1 MTLDAREQMI
11 EFHTSLSMILVFTV
25 KIFSVSCCKRR
36 RTQIMMTLVSMRET
50 PKLVPESTVNSR
62 LLHS

>member
-25 KIFSVSCCKRR
+25 KNFSVSCCKRR
-36 RTQIMMTLVSMRET
+36 RTQIMMTLVSI
-50 PKLVPESTVNSR
+50 VPANARNT
-62 LLHS
+62 